1 MPIRISHIALA
12 FITMLLMLSCKEDK
26 NEPGDDPVASRTVL
40 VYMAASNSLGS
51 GSVKYDYRDIDEMI
65 AAAES
70 NKLKGANILA
80 YHAPYNQTPSLKL
93 ITKHGVEVLKEYD
106 PAPYSVSVARM
117 KEVFNDMR
125 TYAPAR
131 KYGLILWSHA
141 SGWIFNNGTSPEKS
155 RSWGV
160 DRGKEMSIPNL
171 AKALR
176 GEGFDYIY
184 FDCCLMGNIETLYE
198 LRGCADHIVAS
209 PTETPLDGMPY
220 DQNIPLLAEEEA
232 DLAGAAANTYRFYE
246 NHPVPDNQSIAI
258 SVYDMAKIDRVAA
271 ATRAI
276 YTVNMQMP
284 PGFSPQ
290 TYYQSFY
297 TPVFNRKFYDLSHYA
312 SSLINDT
319 EYPGLKEELNR
330 AMEEFVIYKANTQS
344 MWGSLPLTDCHGV
357 STFIYSDS
365 NTDADKYNY
374 RDLQWYNEIIF
385 PVNN

>member
-12 FITMLLMLSCKEDK
+12 LISTLMMLSCKENK
-26 NEPGDDPVASRTVL
+26 NEPGRDDNASRTVL

-65 AAAES
+65 KAVES
-70 NKLKGANILA
+70 HNLKNANILA
-80 YHAPYNQTPSLKL
+80 YHAPYNETPSLKL
-93 ITKHGVEVLKEYD
+93 ITRHGVEVLKEYD
-106 PAPYSVSVARM
+106 PAPYSVSITRM

-125 TYAPAR
+125 EYAPAR
-131 KYGLILWSHA
+131 KYGLVLWSHA

-220 DQNIPLLAEEEA
+220 DQNIPLLAAETP
-232 DLAGAAANTYRFYE
+232 DLTGAAANTYLFY
-246 NHPVPDNQSIAI
+246 NQHPIPDNQSIAI
-258 SVYDMAKIDRVAA
+258 SVYDMARIDHVADVTRSIYA
-271 ATRAI
+271 A
-276 YTVNMQMP
+276 NMQMP
-284 PGFSPQ
+284 TGFSPQ

-297 TPVFNRKFYDLSHYA
+297 SPVFNRKFYDLTHYA
-312 SSLINDT
+312 TSLIDEDKN
-319 EYPGLKEELNR
+319 PGLTQELNR
-330 AMEEFVIYKANTQS
+330 AIEEFVIYKASTQY

-365 NTDADKYNY
+365 NTDADRYNY
-374 RDLQWYNEIIF
+374 RDLQWYNDVVL
-385 PVNN
+385 PAHN